1 MKIINKNKN
10 TLMHTLQAKTKDGI
24 KNVNYTLN
32 GGATDDIPDE
42 IAEIWLQIPGVE
54 KYLGEED
61 LKKAQKQAEAKAK
74 EEIKKLSDELETAK
88 AEIKK
93 LQDENQKLIE
103 AEAKAKEEIAKLK
116 EANKKSNSDK

>member
-1 MKIINKNKN
+1 MQLINKSTNSLSHKEYK
-10 TLMHTLQAKTKDGI
+10 LLKGQKAE
-24 KNVNYTLN
+24 
-32 GGATDDIPDE
+32 IPDE

-74 EEIKKLSDELETAK
+74 EEIKKLSDELEAAK
-88 AEIKK
+88 GEINK